1 MKRLVLK
8 LTVLVLTFGLGLGVS
23 VLWQDYAHRVPAEP
37 VSSTPS
43 GLPLQLLYV
52 DACGG
57 SVYTRSFELPEG
69 GQIAINCYYFSTEA
83 AAEAML
89 DGVIARSSEIVESSE
104 KGERD
109 GRRVGRTIVVAGP
122 TVERFSTFGK
132 AFCKTRASSLEA
144 LRSFENSTRSGQES
158 PPLPRLMPH

>member
-1 MKRLVLK
+1 MKRLVLR

-57 SVYTRSFELPEG
+57 SVYSRSFELPEG
-69 GQIAINCYYFSTEA
+69 QISINCYYFSTEA

-89 DGVIARSSEIVESSE
+89 DDVIARSSEIVESSE
-104 KGERD
+104 NGESD

-122 TVERFSTFGK
+122 TVGRFSTFGK

-144 LRSFENSTRSGQES
+144 LRSFENSERRGQES
-158 PPLPRLMPH
+158 PPIPILMPH